1 VARLPLWARR
11 RGSARVGRTNQP
23 DFRAICE
30 ASPGLHLILDRD
42 LTIVEAS
49 NAYLAATDTRR
60 ETVVGRPVFEVL
72 PDNPATPEV
81 QAVRNS
87 AASFERVLRLGK
99 PDAMPVQRYDMRP
112 RGGDGP
118 SPAYGDFQERYWRTV
133 NTPVPG
139 PDGAVAWIIHQVED
153 VTEATLAAQG
163 GQGDRSLVG
172 LLRAGNA
179 VLRDLPDALFARLA
193 GNLTP
198 VRLPADAL
206 LIEPGEAVK
215 TIHFPLYG
223 LISISR
229 HLEDGASVEVALCGQ
244 DAFVGGPALNDNLFE
259 DTEARTLVAG
269 ASLSCR
275 TRALQDLQ
283 ADHPEL
289 SAVLGRFLPLLM
301 DQMSLSAACLA
312 RHTLDQRL
320 ARWLLTAANH
330 TGSHVL
336 PVRQE
341 SLAQILGVR
350 RTGISEAMARLEAA
364 GVAANGRGR
373 IHIRDVVRLEG
384 RSCSCFRELQDHRV
398 AHALN
403 PRAAPLES
411 RSTIDGLMDRY
422 FALAGADGLDASTA
436 GSTSGQTA
444 QSASRSRTGAASTR
458 P

>member
-1 VARLPLWARR
+1 VD
-11 RGSARVGRTNQP
+11 RTNQP

-49 NAYLAATDTRR
+49 NAYLAATETRR
-60 ETVVGRPVFEVL
+60 ENLVGRPLFEVL

-87 AASFERVLRLGK
+87 AAFFERVLRLGT
-99 PDAMPVQRYDMRP
+99 PDAMPVQRYDIRP
-112 RGGDGP
+112 RDGDGA
-118 SPAYGDFQERYWRTV
+118 SRAGGGFQERYWRTV

-153 VTEATLAAQG
+153 VTEAIRAPRDD
-163 GQGDRSLVG
+163 GQGDRSPLTLEKRRIVG

-179 VLRDLPDALFARLA
+179 VLRDLPDALFAHLA
-193 GNLTP
+193 GALTP
-198 VRLPADAL
+198 VRLPADAVL
-206 LIEPGEAVK
+206 VEPGEPVR

-244 DAFVGGPALNDNLFE
+244 DAFVGGPALNDDLFE

-283 ADHPEL
+283 AIHPEL
-289 SAVLGRFLPLLM
+289 GAVLGRFLPLLM

-320 ARWLLTAANH
+320 ARWLLTAASH
-330 TGSHVL
+330 TGSEVL
-336 PVRQE
+336 PIRQE
-341 SLAQILGVR
+341 ALAQILGVR
-350 RTGISEAMARLEAA
+350 RTGISEAVARLEAA
-364 GVAANGRGR
+364 GVATNGRGR
-373 IHIRDVVRLEG
+373 IHIRDAARLEG
-384 RSCSCFRELQDHRV
+384 RSCSCFRELQHHRL

-403 PRAAPLES
+403 PKVSPLAP
-411 RSTIDGLMDRY
+411 RSTIEGLMDRY
-422 FALAGADGLDASTA
+422 FALAGAEGLDASTA